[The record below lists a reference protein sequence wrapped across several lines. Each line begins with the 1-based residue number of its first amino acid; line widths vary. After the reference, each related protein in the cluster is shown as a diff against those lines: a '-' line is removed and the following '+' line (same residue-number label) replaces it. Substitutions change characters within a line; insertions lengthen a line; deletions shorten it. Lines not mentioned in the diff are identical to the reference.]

1 MVCVSI
7 FFMLDTQDI
16 QVLREMF
23 GESEAR
29 MIGRID
35 SVRDEMIVRIDG
47 TRDETVG
54 RMDGMRDEMVG
65 RIDSVRD
72 EMIGRID
79 GVRDEM
85 IVRIDGARDETVG
98 RMDNIRDEI
107 LKKMHEE
114 LRSVRNDIIEV
125 INDGVLPQIDR
136 LNIRVTRLERMQ
148 RQSSF

>member
-35 SVRDEMIVRIDG
+35 S
-47 TRDETVG
+47 
-54 RMDGMRDEMVG
+54 
-65 RIDSVRD
+65 
-72 EMIGRID
+72 
-79 GVRDEM
+79 VRDEM